1 MSDLTFKL
9 TVATNVGKVRT
20 NNEDNFIVCPVL
32 SDDNWFI
39 PRNTN
44 NVLDLDENGCLLV
57 VADGMGGM
65 NAGEVASEIAV
76 ESIKEIFRSASLTRI
91 KKKARTI
98 EKFLEKVI
106 VTADKNIKNHV
117 ESNPQTSG
125 MGTTVVLAWVVD
137 GYAHIAW
144 CGDSRAYC
152 YNPERGLWRLTRDHS
167 YVQQLVDS
175 GKLDPDLAFDHPN
188 SNIITR
194 SLGDSSVKAKPD
206 VTAYKLMA
214 GDTLILCSDGLCG
227 LCRDDEISS
236 VIDICNL
243 SDIEDIKTSLISAA
257 LDAGGYDNVTV
268 ALFQC
273 ISIKE
278 EKMNSTVANFER
290 LPETQQESSSS
301 DETADV
307 QEEEKQEE
315 MSEEKGTA
323 TLEEESLENSEDKDK
338 DGATENTADDE
349 KPLEKN
355 GRKNTIGSTVLKKEK
370 RTKHSIGWIIFLLVL
385 IILAAGAAYY
395 YYFK

>member
-76 ESIKEIFRSASLTRI
+76 ESIKEIFRSASLQRI

-117 ESNPQTSG
+117 ETNPQTSG
-125 MGTTVVLAWVVD
+125 MGTTIVLAWVVD

-152 YNPERGLWRLTRDHS
+152 YHPERGLWRLTRDHS

-194 SLGDSSVKAKPD
+194 SLGDSSAKAKPD
-206 VTAYKLMA
+206 ITSYKLAA
-214 GDTLILCSDGLCG
+214 GDMLILCSDGLCG
-227 LCRDDEISS
+227 LCRDEEISS

-273 ISIKE
+273 ISAKE

-290 LPETQQESSSS
+290 LPEELQKGISS
-301 DETADV
+301 DEAADV
-307 QEEEKQEE
+307 PEDEKQEE
-315 MSEEKGTA
+315 VSEEKGTA
-323 TLEEESLENSEDKDK
+323 IPEEESLDDGEDKDK
-338 DGATENTADDE
+338 EGEPESTSDDE
-349 KPLEKN
+349 KPQKKN
-355 GRKNTIGSTVLKKEK
+355 GRENAIGSTVLKKEK
-370 RTKHSIGWIIFLLVL
+370 RTKHSKGWIIFLLVL
-385 IILAAGAAYY
+385 IILAACAAYY
-395 YYFK
+395 HYFK